1 MVTVKGSKTPMGLY
15 TVDLDISKLKTERE
29 TNIRKSR
36 RKIIHNKQ
44 KKKNRKLAING
55 MFNTEALFKEDKDLA
70 IITANAR
77 GEYRDRWEL
86 ALKDYKDGN
95 WSQAKTKFEN
105 FMEERPDIGTSA
117 VVYNYMKARGF
128 QAPDDWAGFRAL
140 TSK

>member
-55 MFNTEALFKEDKDLA
+55 MFTPKHFLRRIKIL
-70 IITANAR
+70 
-77 GEYRDRWEL
+77 
-86 ALKDYKDGN
+86 
-95 WSQAKTKFEN
+95 Q
-105 FMEERPDIGTSA
+105 
-117 VVYNYMKARGF
+117 
-128 QAPDDWAGFRAL
+128 
-140 TSK
+140 